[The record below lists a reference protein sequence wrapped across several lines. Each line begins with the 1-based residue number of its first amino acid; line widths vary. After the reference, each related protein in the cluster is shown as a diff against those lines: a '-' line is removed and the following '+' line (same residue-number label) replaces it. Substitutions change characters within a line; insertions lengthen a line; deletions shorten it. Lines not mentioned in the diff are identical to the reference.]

1 MLRSADMGSDST
13 DTQTT
18 PTAEATALPTSPEA
32 APAAESKPARRRS
45 KADSSNPSPTAP
57 STAPT
62 PEAVAAISPSLE
74 AALLSTDKPV
84 QPTRLAIA
92 LGLITLDPETG
103 EDAKAAAE
111 HDDRE
116 GEVQTKKP
124 SAASLKAAR
133 VAADAAAE
141 LIAAAVDR
149 LNAEY
154 ESTGRSFRIESVAGG
169 LRVMTLPAHAHVVAA
184 MHRQRTTGRL
194 SRASIETLAIIAYKQ
209 PITRAQL
216 EAIRGVACGEVLRS
230 LMERRLVTIRGR
242 AEELGR
248 PILYGTTKQFLDHF
262 GLATLS
268 DLPTLTELKP
278 Q

>member
-1 MLRSADMGSDST
+1 MGPDST

-18 PTAEATALPTSPEA
+18 PTDETAALPASSDD
-32 APAAESKPARRRS
+32 APAQDDRRSRRRT
-45 KADSSNPSPTAP
+45 KQEPAP
-57 STAPT
+57 IAHT
-62 PEAVAAISPSLE
+62 PEDVAALAPSLE

-103 EDAKAAAE
+103 EDAKTATDG
-111 HDDRE
+111 DDR
-116 GEVQTKKP
+116 GAEVQTKKP

-133 VAADAAAE
+133 AAADAAAE
-141 LIAAAVDR
+141 LIAAAVAR
-149 LNAEY
+149 LNADY
-154 ESTGRSFRIESVAGG
+154 EATGRSFRIESVAGG

-184 MHRQRTTGRL
+184 MHRHRTSARL

>member
-1 MLRSADMGSDST
+1 MGSDST

-18 PTAEATALPTSPEA
+18 PTAEETALPRSPEA

-45 KADSSNPSPTAP
+45 KADSSNPAPTAP

-62 PEAVAAISPSLE
+62 PEAVAAIAPSLE

-103 EDAKAAAE
+103 EDAKTAAE
-111 HDDRE
+111 HNDRE

-133 VAADAAAE
+133 IAADAAAE